1 MHAHSHDPARVFN
14 ITPTPISPPWRKKD
28 GGKAVPTFRGELA
41 DGTPVYR
48 YRSGGVLTHAKRLGL
63 ETHSTSL
70 VEAWFTVE
78 DYVKFQKF
86 VAFRNVGVDTPAL
99 SPVVVPDVSVAAE
112 PEIQVE
118 SAPDYTDAELDA
130 LAEDVKDRLKA
141 REQYRA
147 SCALLEQLKTD
158 DTILVDSAATVAERL
173 RQAAYRR

>member
-48 YRSGGVLTHAKRLGL
+48 YRSGGVLTHSKRLGL

-86 VAFRNVGVDTPAL
+86 VAFRNVSVDTPAPP
-99 SPVVVPDVSVAAE
+99 PVVGLAVSAE
-112 PEIQVE
+112 PKIQVE
-118 SAPDYTDAELDA
+118 SAPDYTDRELDA
-130 LAEDVKDRLKA
+130 LAENVRARLQA
-141 REQYRA
+141 REQYRTA
-147 SCALLEQLKTD
+147 CTLLEQLETS
-158 DTILVDSAATVAERL
+158 DTILIDSAATVAERL
-173 RQAAYRR
+173 RQIAYRR